1 MMWERIRQR
10 WQGPG
15 GCADVLYL
23 AFPLILN
30 SSAHTIQMFVDSVFL
45 ARHSQAEMAAAVQAS
60 IISFTVISLFLG
72 IAQYVNAF
80 VAQYTGAERPYRV
93 GPAVW
98 QGVHFSF
105 AAGILILGLIPLA
118 EPLFHWVGH
127 DQVHR
132 QYEIIYFRIICIS
145 AGPLLINS
153 SLASFFTGRGK
164 TWIVMIVNS
173 FGTVV
178 NLILDYCLIFGHFG
192 FPEWGIAG
200 AAWATVAAHSFS
212 AIVFFLLFMQSKYRR
227 QFHTLSGYR
236 LDRGLLR
243 RLLKYGTPNGI
254 QFFLDMLA
262 FSFFVIFV
270 GRIGKDALEAT
281 SMTFRINL
289 LAFLPMIGLG
299 IAVTTMVG
307 QALGRNQ
314 PDQAQRST
322 WSAFYLT
329 ITYMSLMA
337 LGYWLIPECFIAPF
351 LKRGSPEYVRL
362 APTITALLGFVGFY
376 CLFDTGNIIFA
387 AALKGAGDT
396 RFVMI
401 VAVILSWSLMVLPTY
416 LVVKFGGGL
425 YAAWIFITIYVC
437 VLAFVYLLRFVHGKW
452 KSMRVIEPPPLS
464 ATSAPP
470 TMPTTEAD
478 AP

>member
-1 MMWERIRQR
+1 MFERLRQR

-15 GCADVLYL
+15 GCADVLIL

-45 ARHSQAEMAAAVQAS
+45 ARHSQEEMAAAVQAG
-60 IISFTVISLFLG
+60 ILCFTAISLFLG

-80 VAQYTGAERPYRV
+80 VAQYTGASRGHRV

-98 QGVHFSF
+98 QGVYFSF
-105 AAGILILGLIPLA
+105 AAGLLILFLIPLA
-118 EPLFHWVGH
+118 EPFFNWVGH
-127 DQVHR
+127 DQAHR

-145 AGPLLINS
+145 AGPMLIYS

-173 FGTVV
+173 TGTAV
-178 NLILDYCLIFGHFG
+178 NLILDYCLIFGNFG

-212 AIVFFLLFMQSKYRR
+212 ATVFFLLFMQSKYRR
-227 QFHTLSGYR
+227 QFHTLSGFR
-236 LDRGLLR
+236 PDRELFR
-243 RLLKYGTPNGI
+243 RLLRFGAPNGI

-262 FSFFVIFV
+262 FSVFVIFV
-270 GRIGKDALEAT
+270 GRISKPALEAT
-281 SMTFRINL
+281 SMAFRINV

-307 QALGRNQ
+307 QSLGRNQ
-314 PDQAQRST
+314 PALAQRTT
-322 WSAFYLT
+322 WSAFFLT
-329 ITYMSLMA
+329 LTYMSIMA
-337 LGYWLIPECFIAPF
+337 LGYWFFPYYFISAF
-351 LKRGSPEYVRL
+351 ISKGSPEFTRL
-362 APTITALLGFVGFY
+362 APIISNLLFFVGFY
-376 CLFDTGNIIFA
+376 CLFDSSNIIFA

-396 RFVMI
+396 RFVMR
-401 VAVILSWSLMVLPTY
+401 VAVILSWSIMVLPTY
-416 LVVKFGGGL
+416 LVVKFDRGI
-425 YAAWIFITIYVC
+425 YTAWIFATIYVC
-437 VLAFVYLLRFVHGKW
+437 VLAFVYLLRFMHGKW
-452 KSMRVIEPPPLS
+452 KSMRVIEAPPLS
-464 ATSAPP
+464 ATTAAP

-478 AP
+478 TP

>member
-1 MMWERIRQR
+1 MLQRIRQR
-10 WQGPG
+10 WRGPG

-45 ARHSQAEMAAAVQAS
+45 ARHSQEEMAAAVQAS
-60 IISFTVISLFLG
+60 ILSFTVISLFLG

-80 VAQYTGAERPYRV
+80 VAQYTGASRPRRV

-98 QGVHFSF
+98 QGVYFSF
-105 AAGILILGLIPLA
+105 GSGILILGLIPFA
-118 EPLFHWVGH
+118 EPFFHWVGH
-127 DQVHR
+127 DQAHR

-164 TWIVMIVNS
+164 TWIVMLVNS
-173 FGTVV
+173 CGTLV

-212 AIVFFLLFMQSKYRR
+212 AVVFFLLFVQGKYRS
-227 QFHTLSGYR
+227 QFHTFTGFR
-236 LDRGLLR
+236 LDRKLFR
-243 RLLKYGTPNGI
+243 RLLRFGAPNGI

-270 GRIGKDALEAT
+270 GRISKPALEAT
-281 SMTFRINL
+281 SMTFRINV

-314 PDQAQRST
+314 PALAQRTT
-322 WSAFYLT
+322 WSAFFLT
-329 ITYMSLMA
+329 LTYMSLMA
-337 LGYWLIPECFIAPF
+337 LGYWFF
-351 LKRGSPEYVRL
+351 PEYYISAFIKKDSTEFSRL
-362 APTITALLGFVGFY
+362 APIITNLLGFVGFY

-396 RFVMI
+396 RFVMR
-401 VAVILSWSLMVLPTY
+401 VAVILSWSIMVLPTY
-416 LVVKFGGGL
+416 LVVKFDGGL
-425 YAAWIFITIYVC
+425 YTAWIFATIYVC

-452 KSMRVIEPPPLS
+452 KSMRVIETPPLS
-464 ATSAPP
+464 ATSVPP
-470 TMPTTEAD
+470 AMPTTEAD
-478 AP
+478 TP

>member
-1 MMWERIRQR
+1 VLQRLRHR

-45 ARHSQAEMAAAVQAS
+45 ARHSQEEMAAAVQAS
-60 IISFTVISLFLG
+60 ILCFTAISLFLG

-80 VAQYTGAERPYRV
+80 VAQYTGASRPHRV

-98 QGVHFSF
+98 QGVYFSF
-105 AAGILILGLIPLA
+105 ASGLLILFLIPLA
-118 EPLFHWVGH
+118 EPFFLWVGH
-127 DQVHR
+127 DQAHR

-145 AGPLLINS
+145 AGPMLIYS

-173 FGTVV
+173 TGTAV
-178 NLILDYCLIFGHFG
+178 NLILDYCLIFGNFG

-212 AIVFFLLFMQSKYRR
+212 AIVFFLLFMRSKYRS

-236 LDRGLLR
+236 LDRELLR
-243 RLLKYGTPNGI
+243 RLLKYGAPNGI
-254 QFFLDMLA
+254 QFLLDMLA

-270 GRIGKDALEAT
+270 GRISKDALEAT
-281 SMTFRINL
+281 SMTFRINV

-314 PDQAQRST
+314 PNQAQRTT

-329 ITYMSLMA
+329 MTYMSLMA
-337 LGYWLIPECFIAPF
+337 LGYWFLPEYFILPF
-351 LKRGSPEYVRL
+351 LSRGSDEYARL
-362 APTITALLGFVGFY
+362 APIIRTLLCFVGFY

-396 RFVMI
+396 RFVMV
-401 VAVILSWSLMVLPTY
+401 VAVILSWSIMVLPTY
-416 LVVKFGGGL
+416 LVVKRGGGL
-425 YAAWIFITIYVC
+425 YTAWIFATIYVC
-437 VLAFVYLLRFVHGKW
+437 VLAFVYLLRFMHGKW
-452 KSMRVIEPPPLS
+452 KSMRVIEVPPLS
-464 ATSAPP
+464 ATTAVP

-478 AP
+478 TP